1 MKRLCSIATI
11 ALISGGLFA
20 QRTVTNY
27 PQLEKLQH
35 PSHPTEP
42 APALEGGQRAVAFS
56 EDFANGLAG
65 NNGGV
70 GAWTV
75 SGTNGNVWRR
85 ATATTPVGAYN
96 GNSSSIQSPTANNGF
111 MEFNADS
118 VNTNWSVTPPV
129 AVGTRVP
136 LTGSLV
142 SPVIDLSSMPDAEL
156 RFAQKYR
163 FCCGSS
169 SFHFLDVSTD
179 GGATWPTRI
188 SLDMGVVFNSE
199 FSSNNTAVNIAG
211 AISANPSNVR
221 FRFTQ
226 GGTQVSA
233 YFWQIDDITITNLPP
248 NELIMDYGFTAQFG
262 DGYEYGRVPA
272 SQLGNSINVGAGII
286 NYGGNTQTNVTLNI
300 SLKDASNTEISATS
314 VNLGTMLSNDTI
326 DADETLNIPSPLPI
340 GMYTAYF
347 TMTSDSIALDLNPAN
362 NTKQRRFSVTN
373 DLYTLD
379 GMGGV
384 NPASE
389 QTISNAGTNSFTD
402 NTQDVR
408 LLNRFVINAQETF
421 NGVEIVT
428 ATGSQAGSYFIGTI
442 YELADVD
449 AGDLSSPI
457 TETDIRVIVQSDLS
471 GARRAASDFLEPIVL
486 APGVYYVAARLYQ
499 ENGKNLVVADDLT
512 VPQPSDASMLYLP
525 VDDQNQ
531 FLYGNGNA
539 WAVRLYKTVG
549 VGIQEYTSLEGITMY
564 PSPTTGLVQI
574 SSEKS
579 GNMTVEVF
587 NPLGKL
593 VTTTSFN
600 GTATTLDLT
609 GNAAGIYT
617 VRVGDG
623 TLFNVQRIT
632 LK

>member
-11 ALISGGLFA
+11 ALISGGVFA
-20 QRTVTNY
+20 QRAVTNF
-27 PQLEKLQH
+27 PQLEINQH
-35 PSHPTEP
+35 ESHPVAP
-42 APALEGGQRAVAFS
+42 APQLEGGQRDVAFS
-56 EDFANGLAG
+56 EDFANGMAG
-65 NNGGV
+65 NNGF
-70 GAWTV
+70 GAWTF
-75 SGTNGNVWRR
+75 SGPNGNVWQY
-85 ATATTPVGAYN
+85 TTTGPVGRYN
-96 GNSSSIQSPTANNGF
+96 NVSEIITSPTASNGF
-111 MEFNADS
+111 MLFNSDS
-118 VNTNWSVTPPV
+118 VNTNWDVTPIEPV
-129 AVGTRVP
+129 SPRVP
-136 LTGSLV
+136 LTGSLI
-142 SPVIDLSSMPDAEL
+142 SPVVDLSSMPDAEL

-169 SFHFLDVSTD
+169 PFHFLDVSTD
-179 GGATWPTRI
+179 GGATWPTSI
-188 SLDMGVVFNSE
+188 SLDMGVAFNDA
-199 FSSNNTAVNIAG
+199 FSSNATAVNIAG

-233 YFWQIDDITITNLPP
+233 YYWQIDDISITNLPP

-262 DGYEYGRVPA
+262 EGYEYGRVPA
-272 SQLGNSINVGAGII
+272 SQLGASINVGAGVI
-286 NYGGNTQTNVTLNI
+286 NYGGNDQTNVTLNI

-314 VNLGTMLSNDTI
+314 VALGTLFSNDTI
-326 DADETLNIPSPLPI
+326 NVDETLTIPSPLPI

-347 TMTSDSIALDLNPAN
+347 TLTSDSIAVDLNPAN
-362 NTKQRRFSVTN
+362 NAKQRRFSVTN

-389 QTISNAGTNSFTD
+389 QTISNAGTGSFTD

-408 LLNRFVINAQETF
+408 LLNYFVITSQETF
-421 NGVEIVT
+421 HGVEIVT
-428 ATGSQAGSYFIGTI
+428 ATGSQVGSYFIGTL
-442 YELADVD
+442 YALADVES
-449 AGDLSSPI
+449 GDLSSPI
-457 TETDIRVIVQSDLS
+457 AETDIRVIVQSDLS
-471 GARRAASDFLEPIVL
+471 GSRRASVDFLDPIIL
-486 APGVYYVAARLYQ
+486 PAGEYYVAARLYQ
-499 ENGKNLVVADDLT
+499 EAGKNLYVADDLT
-512 VPQPSDASMLYLP
+512 VPQPSDASMLYIP

-531 FLYGNGNA
+531 NLYGNGNA
-539 WAVRLYKTVG
+539 WAVRMYKIAG
-549 VGIQEYTSLEGITMY
+549 VGIQENSSLEGISMY

-574 SSEKS
+574 RSEKS

-587 NPLGKL
+587 NTLGSL

-600 GTATTLDLT
+600 GTSTTLDLT

-623 TLFNVQRIT
+623 VNYNVQRIT